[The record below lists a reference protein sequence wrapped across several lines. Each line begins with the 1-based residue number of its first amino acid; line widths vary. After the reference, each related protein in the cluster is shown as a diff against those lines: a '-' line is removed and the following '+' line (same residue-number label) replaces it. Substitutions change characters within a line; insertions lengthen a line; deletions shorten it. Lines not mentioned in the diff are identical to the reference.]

1 MAGPIHPLDLLCAC
15 LWAGQGGQQL
25 DNLHVKALL
34 EPGMDLVALM
44 QLAGRHRVTP
54 MLAKSILD
62 AKQSCDLPDDF
73 RFYLLF
79 IHAQNDARNNALR
92 RQLVEAVACLN
103 VIGIEPVLLKGA
115 IRLVDGLYPDLGWRL
130 MRDLDLLVPR
140 ERLHDAAAQLR
151 RIGYASPSSSA
162 PRRHWHLPPLVRAAA
177 EAVIEVHE
185 DLLGRPCLCTAEQMI
200 ARSQPALVDGA
211 RVRIPDIAD
220 QLVHLIA
227 HDRLDAP
234 FRQSGTFF
242 LRSIFEILLLARSQV
257 DVQEVVGRFA
267 LANLVFWPQTAFG
280 LAAELFPNETALGLQ
295 GMKRG
300 LRANLQLRLFLGLE
314 RWDRRGSMRRVGGYL
329 CGRVEGFL
337 NSAAARRYFMQSLLS
352 ASYYRRCSK
361 TLAQLW
367 QEP

>member
-1 MAGPIHPLDLLCAC
+1 MGRTA
-15 LWAGQGGQQL
+15 GQQL
-25 DNLHVKALL
+25 GNLHVKALL

-54 MLAKSILD
+54 MLAKSILG

-79 IHAQNDARNNALR
+79 IHAQNDARNNALQ

-151 RIGYASPSSSA
+151 WIGYASPSSST
-162 PRRHWHLPPLVRAAA
+162 PRSHWHLPPLVRAPA

-227 HDRLDAP
+227 HDQLMP
-234 FRQSGTFF
+234 HSGNPERF

-267 LANLVFWPQTAFG
+267 SANLVFWPQTAFG
-280 LAAELFPNETALGLQ
+280 IAAELFPNETALGLQ

-329 CGRVEGFL
+329 CGRVEGFVHF
-337 NSAAARRYFMQSLLS
+337 AAARRYFMQSLLS
-352 ASYYRRCSK
+352 PSYYRRYSK

-367 QEP
+367 HEP

>member
-1 MAGPIHPLDLLCAC
+1 
-15 LWAGQGGQQL
+15 
-25 DNLHVKALL
+25 
-34 EPGMDLVALM
+34 
-44 QLAGRHRVTP
+44 
-54 MLAKSILD
+54 MLAKSILG

-79 IHAQNDARNNALR
+79 IHAQNDARNSALR

-151 RIGYASPSSSA
+151 RIGYASSSPSA

-185 DLLGRPCLCTAEQMI
+185 DLLGRPGLCSAEQMI

-227 HDRLDAP
+227 HDRLDAHSGDP
-234 FRQSGTFF
+234 KCLLAQHLRDPVARPQPGRCAGGGRPLCLGQSGF
-242 LRSIFEILLLARSQV
+242 L
-257 DVQEVVGRFA
+257 
-267 LANLVFWPQTAFG
+267 PQTAFG
-280 LAAELFPNETALGLQ
+280 IAAELFPNETALGLQ

-329 CGRVEGFL
+329 CGRVEGF
-337 NSAAARRYFMQSLLS
+337 
-352 ASYYRRCSK
+352 
-361 TLAQLW
+361 
-367 QEP
+367 